1 MNMKLT
7 LAAVAAAALGL
18 AGCTSISK
26 TYPLNRVSSG
36 VEIMPL
42 NRNEYKV
49 MGDTQGEACAKYFLG
64 GKLPWFSGVPSKTV
78 SGVEGGG
85 GSFMASLPI
94 IGVLF
99 GGQEKVIQEA
109 TYEALDKIP
118 GADALLSVRVKTQK
132 KYSIPLFY
140 REECAT
146 VQGKAFAIKTD
157 AGSLE

>member
-1 MNMKLT
+1 MNRKLT
-7 LAAVAAAALGL
+7 LAAAGLAVMGL
-18 AGCTSISK
+18 AGCASISK
-26 TYPLNRVSSG
+26 TYPINRVSSG

-49 MGDTQGEACAKYFLG
+49 MGDTKGEACAKYLLG

-85 GSFMASLPI
+85 GSFLASLPL
-94 IGVLF
+94 IGTFF

-109 TYEALDKIP
+109 TYEALDKVP
-118 GADALLSVRVKTQK
+118 GADALISVRVRTQK
-132 KYSIPLFY
+132 KTSIPLLY

-157 AGSLE
+157 AGNLE